1 MPEVVVTKP
10 REGKFNK
17 NAARRVRVAGKI
29 PAVLYGAGHDA
40 VAVEVDPKQISRI
53 LFSETGQN
61 TIFDVEVA
69 GSPAAKAMIVDTQR
83 EPIKDKL
90 IHIDMKRIALDKVLR
105 VSVRVKLLGIPVGV
119 KTEGGILDQ
128 VLREVE
134 IECLPA
140 DIPNHIDV
148 DVSELA
154 MHGVLRISDLPH
166 SDKIKYLN
174 NEDATV
180 AHVVSI
186 REEVVAA
193 PAEGEVVAVG
203 EAGATPTE
211 PEVAKKGKGE
221 PAAAEGAA
229 KAHPLP
235 EGRSKHRWTKRSE
248 NGNRTGPPKPFLVV
262 GLGNP
267 GLEYLWTPH
276 NAGFMAIDRIAEQEG
291 VVVQNRRCRAV
302 TATCRIA
309 GRETILAKPETFMN
323 LSGLALAALIRGVR
337 GGPGTRPARDL
348 RRAGSGAGDIQD
360 QGARFA
366 RGTQRSPQRN
376 HGPGQ
381 PGVAAVAHRRGTGFA
396 ARSHSGQ
403 AAKDRAGII
412 SSRPCAR
419 RIWPSWMRCSTR
431 WQRPPG
437 ASSRTDRAPQ

>member
-1 MPEVVVTKP
+1 MPEVVVAKP

-29 PAVLYGAGHDA
+29 PAVLYGAGQDA

-61 TIFDVEVA
+61 TIFDIEVA
-69 GSPAAKAMIVDTQR
+69 GIPPAKAMIVDSQR

-90 IHIDMKRIALDKVLR
+90 IHIDMKRIALDRVLR

-154 MHGVLRISDLPH
+154 MHGVLRVSDLPH
-166 SDKIKYLN
+166 SEKIKYLN

-193 PAEGEVVAVG
+193 PAEGELPVAG

-229 KAHPLP
+229 K
-235 EGRSKHRWTKRSE
+235 
-248 NGNRTGPPKPFLVV
+248 PPA
-262 GLGNP
+262 
-267 GLEYLWTPH
+267 
-276 NAGFMAIDRIAEQEG
+276 AGG
-291 VVVQNRRCRAV
+291 
-302 TATCRIA
+302 
-309 GRETILAKPETFMN
+309 K
-323 LSGLALAALIRGVR
+323 
-337 GGPGTRPARDL
+337 
-348 RRAGSGAGDIQD
+348 
-360 QGARFA
+360 
-366 RGTQRSPQRN
+366 
-376 HGPGQ
+376 
-381 PGVAAVAHRRGTGFA
+381 
-396 ARSHSGQ
+396 
-403 AAKDRAGII
+403 K
-412 SSRPCAR
+412 
-419 RIWPSWMRCSTR
+419 
-431 WQRPPG
+431 
-437 ASSRTDRAPQ
+437 